1 MNTYLKALIVNVA
14 DGFYKVNRY
23 KVGDY
28 FGPVDLG
35 LHLSRHFGS
44 LNIGAGLLA
53 GSIFPGSNRLIVTGF
68 SPAWSGFYVSTMGGA
83 GLVFNDLGIDML
95 AIRGKAPTPS
105 VLYLN
110 RIHGEEIQID
120 IQPLDIMNIW
130 KSGRGGIYSLTDHV
144 YDMFGTQ
151 YDNDPR
157 ILVTG
162 PAAVNTGYAAIAS
175 MPIKKGEISFVDTW
189 AGRGGFGS
197 KMYQEH
203 GLAAIIYGGTF
214 IDQDFRD
221 RTVADQ
227 WFVDKYN
234 KKLAAKDL
242 EATAKY
248 RFEENFNTGGT
259 FGVNYATLG
268 GRMISF
274 NYRSMYWTEEKRL
287 EVHEKFVRNHYLKQF
302 NEETIATKQQTT
314 CGEPCVAVCKKMRG
328 EFKKDYEPYQAMGP
342 LAGIFDQRAAEKLNH
357 RADTYAF
364 DAISAGGVVA
374 WLRDCMADG
383 LLKPSDLGLTDRLP
397 KFDPD
402 NFDVVNDSMH
412 NAEIGCEILDSI
424 VEGRS
429 PINLRAGARK
439 LARRLSGRHHKEII
453 DRFVCISFARNG
465 WMVPNQYWTPGVLS
479 PMAIMGKYFMHYGE
493 EFLPPRE
500 LGRKDAIRFKQELIL
515 DNMGMCRFH
524 RKWAEEMIPEVM
536 ESLFGMQEQYLH
548 KISMA
553 AARINARNSSV
564 LWEGERNI
572 DFIYNFLK
580 RKRDVDGEKHPDL
593 QKWIDEFEKD
603 KKEAALSFWYEIH
616 KGIQETLTD
625 Y

>member
-68 SPAWSGFYVSTMGGA
+68 SPAWSGFYVSTRGGA

-234 KKLAAKDL
+234 KKLAAKDI

-248 RFEENFNTGGT
+248 RFEENFNTG
-259 FGVNYATLG
+259 
-268 GRMISF
+268 
-274 NYRSMYWTEEKRL
+274 
-287 EVHEKFVRNHYLKQF
+287 
-302 NEETIATKQQTT
+302 
-314 CGEPCVAVCKKMRG
+314 
-328 EFKKDYEPYQAMGP
+328 
-342 LAGIFDQRAAEKLNH
+342 
-357 RADTYAF
+357 
-364 DAISAGGVVA
+364 
-374 WLRDCMADG
+374 
-383 LLKPSDLGLTDRLP
+383 
-397 KFDPD
+397 
-402 NFDVVNDSMH
+402 
-412 NAEIGCEILDSI
+412 
-424 VEGRS
+424 
-429 PINLRAGARK
+429 
-439 LARRLSGRHHKEII
+439 
-453 DRFVCISFARNG
+453 
-465 WMVPNQYWTPGVLS
+465 
-479 PMAIMGKYFMHYGE
+479 
-493 EFLPPRE
+493 
-500 LGRKDAIRFKQELIL
+500 
-515 DNMGMCRFH
+515 
-524 RKWAEEMIPEVM
+524 
-536 ESLFGMQEQYLH
+536 
-548 KISMA
+548 
-553 AARINARNSSV
+553 
-564 LWEGERNI
+564 
-572 DFIYNFLK
+572 
-580 RKRDVDGEKHPDL
+580 
-593 QKWIDEFEKD
+593 
-603 KKEAALSFWYEIH
+603 
-616 KGIQETLTD
+616 
-625 Y
+625 